1 MNLIRRGNTPLAGFR
16 PGTMED
22 QFGRM
27 VESMFQDFFAPLAQ
41 GGRMLDEGLAVPRLD
56 VSEHDQ
62 AFEIQAELPG
72 VKKED
77 IKVSID
83 GARGRKCKCKCKC
96 KCRRA
101 VELPSLDYS
110 TLLSSSS
117 RNTDRRASTRSKV
130 KSSPVQFNPV
140 QSSHSNPTGN
150 TKDDGSSTWQKARQN
165 GNKSRAKQGRVGC
178 GG

>member
-1 MNLIRRGNTPLAGFR
+1 MNLIRRGNAPLAGFR

-83 GARGRKCKCKCKC
+83 GPRVTIEGECQQANEQRQGEQVVYSERST
-96 KCRRA
+96 RRYQRSFT
-101 VELPSLDYS
+101 LPSEVDDAAAEARLENGILML
-110 TLLSSSS
+110 TLP
-117 RNTDRRASTRSKV
+117 K
-130 KSSPVQFNPV
+130 
-140 QSSHSNPTGN
+140 
-150 TKDDGSSTWQKARQN
+150 
-165 GNKSRAKQGRVGC
+165 KQGSAARRLTIQ
-178 GG
+178 

>member
-1 MNLIRRGNTPLAGFR
+1 MNLIRRGNAPLAGFR

-41 GGRMLDEGLAVPRLD
+41 GGRMLDDGLGVPRLD

-83 GARGRKCKCKCKC
+83 GARVTIEGECQQANEQRQGEQVVYSERST
-96 KCRRA
+96 RRYQRSFT
-101 VELPSLDYS
+101 LPSEVDDAAAEAKLENGILML
-110 TLLSSSS
+110 TLP
-117 RNTDRRASTRSKV
+117 K
-130 KSSPVQFNPV
+130 
-140 QSSHSNPTGN
+140 
-150 TKDDGSSTWQKARQN
+150 
-165 GNKSRAKQGRVGC
+165 KQGGAARRLTIQ
-178 GG
+178 